1 VKNVLAKVGDFCQEM
16 CCPGKMEEESQE
28 METGVFSTLMWFCK
42 FDGLIE
48 KAGAALRARR

>member
-1 VKNVLAKVGDFCQEM
+1 VKNVLAKVGDFCQDM
-16 CCPGKMEEESQE
+16 CCPGKTKEESQGME
-28 METGVFSTLMWFCK
+28 MDVSSTLMRFCK